1 MITKK
6 EKFLGSM
13 FLGVIGDAMGS
24 GFENISKKPLDDKT
38 FYPFGKPKFKLPEW
52 RITDDTQLT
61 IITCEALL
69 EDLELKPEVLSK
81 YFVNYFSKG
90 IIRGIGASTLKAF
103 QELQIGID
111 WSQTGRRGEYAAGN
125 GAAMRIAPLAFIDKI
140 KRNRIEDICSITH
153 KNSEAYIGA
162 LAVVIS
168 IRTILNGNWLND
180 ISLLKLVADQLP
192 SSNVRE
198 RILELSDL
206 ENSISI
212 QEVAKKYGNDGYV
225 VNSIPFCIFAA
236 SKIKNNHISFIFD
249 EIIESEGDT
258 DTNCSITGQI
268 CGTYLGINKVPLLF
282 KEKLKKLPEYD
293 WLSCRVEELGAKT
306 M

>member
-6 EKFLGSM
+6 ERFLGSM
-13 FLGVIGDAMGS
+13 FLGAIGDAMGS
-24 GFENISKKPLDDKT
+24 GFENISKNPLDDKT

-69 EDLELKPEVLSK
+69 KNQELKPELLSK
-81 YFVNYFSKG
+81 YFIDYFSKG

-103 QELQIGID
+103 QELQIGMD

-125 GAAMRIAPLAFIDKI
+125 GAAMRIAPLAFFDTITRNKI
-140 KRNRIEDICSITH
+140 EEICSITH
-153 KNSEAYIGA
+153 NNSEAYIGA
-162 LAVVIS
+162 LAIIIS
-168 IRTILNGNWLND
+168 IKTILNGNWLNNT
-180 ISLLKLVADQLP
+180 SLLRLVADRLP

-198 RILELSDL
+198 RIFELSDL
-206 ENSISI
+206 ENNISI
-212 QEVAKKYGNDGYV
+212 IEAANKFGNNGYV
-225 VNSIPFCIFAA
+225 VNSVPFCIFAA
-236 SKIKNNHISFIFD
+236 SKIKNKHISFIFD

-268 CGTYLGINKVPLLF
+268 CGAYLGIDEIPFLF
-282 KEKLKKLPEYD
+282 KEKLEKLPEYD
-293 WLSCRVEELGAKT
+293 WLNTHVKRLAEKIL
-306 M
+306 